1 MMRHA
6 VILSCVVTAFVVAC
20 VYLAT
25 TRPPP
30 MTLAESTRHLNI
42 VIAWDKLNILAMN
55 RVLVSRGGKPL
66 PLWWKE
72 GTP

>member
-1 MMRHA
+1 MRHA
-6 VILSCVVTAFVVAC
+6 VILSGVVTAFVVAC

-30 MTLAESTRHLNI
+30 LSLAEAERQAD
-42 VIAWDKLNILAMN
+42 IAVGWGKLNILAMN